1 MRIPPPPPA
10 GSLAEAPELKRK
22 LGLSTAIALGVGT
35 TVGSGIFT
43 SIGEVAGNAGTPLFL
58 ILSFLIGGLIMIPQ
72 NLLYT
77 EYITAYPEDGL
88 FIVYFREAKWPFLSF
103 LSGWLTFW
111 ATDPTGIAI
120 SAIAVGNYL
129 AYFTGFSTLTVRIV
143 AVGLII
149 LFTLLHMIKME
160 ASAKWQ
166 SFITAVKILPF
177 LILAICGL
185 FFVHGGN
192 FSSGPVAGSA
202 SGIGALLAGIVA
214 TTWSYD
220 GMQTCGTMGG
230 EIKNPK
236 RNMPIALIST
246 VLLVTLLYTLLSTAA
261 AGLVP
266 IEELAASDAPIATAF
281 ENISFIGGA
290 SGTIAAILAI
300 IVVTGSLSSLIM
312 FQARV
317 EYKMAR
323 DGMWWK
329 SWGKVHPKWETP
341 YVSMIWQSA
350 FAIVLV
356 FAGSINDLLGYFTVI
371 NLLRNA
377 MVFIAW
383 FKLHKQPGHKPG
395 FKMPGGA
402 VMALLAVVPTGILL
416 VTSFVASPGP
426 SVIAAVVA
434 VVTAVPF
441 YVYFTKKNGVPQPR
455 YNADTTPHE

>member
-1 MRIPPPPPA
+1 MDNKSSSATP
-10 GSLAEAPELKRK
+10 LTEAPELKRK
-22 LGLSTAIALGVGT
+22 LGLSAAIALGVGT
-35 TVGSGIFT
+35 TVGSGIFS
-43 SIGEVAGNAGTPLFL
+43 SIGEVAANAGTPILL

-88 FIVYFREAKWPFLSF
+88 FIVYFREAGWPFLSF

-129 AYFTGFSTLTVRIV
+129 AYFTGFSTLTVRFV
-143 AVGLII
+143 AVVLIV
-149 LFTLLHMIKME
+149 LFTALHMIKME
-160 ASAKWQ
+160 AGAKWQ
-166 SFITAVKILPF
+166 SFITAVKIVPF
-177 LILAICGL
+177 LVLAISGL
-185 FFVHGGN
+185 FFVNGGT
-192 FSSGPVAGSA
+192 FSAPQVEGSQ
-202 SGIGALLAGIVA
+202 SGIMALLAGIVS

-266 IEELAASDAPIATAF
+266 IQELAASDAPIATAF
-281 ENISFIGGA
+281 EQLPFIGNA
-290 SGTIAAILAI
+290 SGTVAAILAI
-300 IVVTGSLSSLIM
+300 IVVTG
-312 FQARV
+312 
-317 EYKMAR
+317 R

-356 FAGSINDLLGYFTVI
+356 FAGSLNDLLGYFTVI

-402 VMALLAVVPTGILL
+402 VMALLAVVPTCILL
-416 VTSFVASPGP
+416 VTSFISSPGG

-434 VVTAVPF
+434 VVTAIPF
-441 YVYFTKKNGVPQPR
+441 YKYFTKKNGVPQPK
-455 YNADTTPHE
+455 YNADTVVHE

>member
-1 MRIPPPPPA
+1 M
-10 GSLAEAPELKRK
+10 
-22 LGLSTAIALGVGT
+22 
-35 TVGSGIFT
+35 
-43 SIGEVAGNAGTPLFL
+43 
-58 ILSFLIGGLIMIPQ
+58 
-72 NLLYT
+72 
-77 EYITAYPEDGL
+77 
-88 FIVYFREAKWPFLSF
+88 
-103 LSGWLTFW
+103 TFW

-129 AYFTGFSTLTVRIV
+129 AYFTGFSTLTVRFV
-143 AVGLII
+143 AVVLIV
-149 LFTLLHMIKME
+149 LFTALHMIKME
-160 ASAKWQ
+160 AGAKWQ
-166 SFITAVKILPF
+166 SFITAVKIVPF
-177 LILAICGL
+177 LVLAISGL
-185 FFVHGGN
+185 FFVNGGN
-192 FSSGPVAGSA
+192 FSAPQVEGSQ
-202 SGIGALLAGIVA
+202 SGIMALLAGIVA

-266 IEELAASDAPIATAF
+266 IQELAASDAPIATAF
-281 ENISFIGGA
+281 EQLPFIGNA
-290 SGTIAAILAI
+290 SGTVAAILAI

-356 FAGSINDLLGYFTVI
+356 FAGSLNDLLGYFTVI

-402 VMALLAVVPTGILL
+402 VMALLAIVPTCILL
-416 VTSFVASPGP
+416 VTSFISSPGG

-434 VVTAVPF
+434 VVTAIPF
-441 YVYFTKKNGVPQPR
+441 YKYFTKKNGVPQPK
-455 YNADTTPHE
+455 YNADTVVHE